1 MASKITTSRVNI
13 QRHYRLNYNIRYTL
27 SNYHHYLSKGKVLKN
42 IQTNEYI
49 MKVMGV
55 NIDNF
60 IEVPIEEYENWK
72 LENNS
77 KDNKTVI

>member
-1 MASKITTSRVNI
+1 MEIQEKIVKVKIVTPSE
-13 QRHYRLNYNIRYTL
+13 
-27 SNYHHYLSKGKVLKN
+27 GKVLKN
-42 IQTNEYI
+42 IKTNEYI

>member
-1 MASKITTSRVNI
+1 
-13 QRHYRLNYNIRYTL
+13 
-27 SNYHHYLSKGKVLKN
+27 
-42 IQTNEYI
+42 

>member
-1 MASKITTSRVNI
+1 MEIQEKIVKVKIVTPSE
-13 QRHYRLNYNIRYTL
+13 
-27 SNYHHYLSKGKVLKN
+27 GKVLKN